1 MCFRRRRVGALI
13 VIVAAAAF
21 TLAFAPSPGVAGSLD
36 ACAQRVIRDWYTGGR
51 IDGAY
56 PLACYRAAIRALPD
70 DVLQYSNAD
79 QDIRRALAFARR
91 GQNDPGN
98 RATAP
103 ATAGTREAESA
114 DDHGEV
120 AIAHVEVAT
129 AARGDTDTAA
139 CPRRERGRVARQQ
152 GADRRRDPVIRDVR
166 PVSDPRARRA
176 RGSPA
181 RCRRCRLAVR
191 PRPLSAL
198 RRTGRITG
206 WSPADFS
213 AICRN
218 FRVVRPSS

>member
-13 VIVAAAAF
+13 VIAAAAF
-21 TLAFAPSPGVAGSLD
+21 TLAVAPSPGVAGSLD

-98 RATAP
+98 KATAP
-103 ATAGTREAESA
+103 ATRVPETQIGRRPAESPA
-114 DDHGEV
+114 DDG
-120 AIAHVEVAT
+120 EVAT
-129 AARGDTDTAA
+129 AA
-139 CPRRERGRVARQQ
+139 PRRHPHPAPVANEAASPVSKAPIVAETRVV
-152 GADRRRDPVIRDVR
+152 GDVR
-166 PVSDPRARRA
+166 AVSDPRARRA
-176 RGSPA
+176 RGGPA
-181 RCRRCRLAVR
+181 RRRRRRLARR
-191 PRPLSAL
+191 PRPLSAYAGPVES
-198 RRTGRITG
+198 RCGAR
-206 WSPADFS
+206 ADFS